1 MSTTTQKHWTKQQ
14 VADLLAVSVQTVG
27 RLIKNDDL
35 KAIRIGRQVRIPE
48 ESVLTYLARK
58 GVSR

>member
-1 MSTTTQKHWTKQQ
+1 MSTNTKKHWTQQQ
-14 VADLLAVSVQTVG
+14 VADLLAVSVQTIG

-48 ESVLTYLARK
+48 ESVLAYLARK